1 MAPIEQSPEAT
12 KVMEDKL
19 PRKFRVWSTFAY
31 SDNAFVFQMDVK
43 DYGTTDAGGDLSAN
57 DRIESLELVPTHLTE
72 SRGPKVDRFP
82 TSDFPDR
89 LAEQVSYGPGGVR
102 GIISNPYCFG
112 AAFLASLGGFS
123 FGYDQGVISVI
134 NVMPQ
139 FHETY
144 TRLDPEASSA
154 AFWKGFMTGMLELG
168 AFLGCFG
175 FPSLADRISRK
186 WAISVVALIFNI
198 GAIMQ
203 TAAPNYAVLVAGR
216 TITGVGV
223 GTLALGAP
231 LYISEI
237 SVPELRGALL
247 VLESLAIMVSA
258 VSLGIGI
265 HFFPYSPR
273 WLALVSRKDDSLA
286 SLAKLRRLP
295 RTDNRVLT
303 EWHGILAE
311 AEVQKLFLEKAH
323 PGLSGLRREF
333 ATWMDL
339 FKRKAWRRTAVG
351 IGVAFFQQFSG
362 VNAFIYYAPTLF
374 TALGQKDLSLIL
386 AGTLN
391 IGQMFAV
398 IMAFFIIDKVGR
410 RQLAIW
416 GAVAMGLPYVFI
428 AILYGLYSYD
438 WLAHPAAGWAAVAMA
453 YLYIL
458 GYGVSYSS
466 LGWVLPSEVYS
477 TAQRSKGAALSTAVN
492 WISNCIVGIAT
503 PPMIEDAGF
512 GTYVFFACMCLLAVI
527 WAYFLVPETKGKTL
541 EELDEILNDNAG
553 KEEHEIMRGVAAEAT
568 TWKPPLQQTA

>member
-1 MAPIEQSPEAT
+1 
-12 KVMEDKL
+12 
-19 PRKFRVWSTFAY
+19 
-31 SDNAFVFQMDVK
+31 MDVK

-247 VLESLAIMVSA
+247 VLESLAIVSGVVISYWISYGTQFISGEASFRIPFGLQMVSA

-453 YLYIL
+453 
-458 GYGVSYSS
+458 
-466 LGWVLPSEVYS
+466 
-477 TAQRSKGAALSTAVN
+477 
-492 WISNCIVGIAT
+492 C
-503 PPMIEDAGF
+503 
-512 GTYVFFACMCLLAVI
+512 
-527 WAYFLVPETKGKTL
+527 KT
-541 EELDEILNDNAG
+541 
-553 KEEHEIMRGVAAEAT
+553 
-568 TWKPPLQQTA
+568 Q